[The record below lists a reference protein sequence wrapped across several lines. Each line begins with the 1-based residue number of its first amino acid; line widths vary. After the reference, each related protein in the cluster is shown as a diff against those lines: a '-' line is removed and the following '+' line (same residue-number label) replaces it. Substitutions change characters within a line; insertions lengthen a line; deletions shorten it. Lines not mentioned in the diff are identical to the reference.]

1 MSKKHI
7 LKNVSQLC
15 GVVQR
20 VMQKSLKRAQIS
32 SEDILLQIFQNDYF
46 VQQGLYEQFLK
57 ELESRHDPQTKKK
70 D

>member
-7 LKNVSQLC
+7 LKNVSRLC

-32 SEDILLQIFQNDYF
+32 SEDILLQILVSGCSDPSDS
-46 VQQGLYEQFLK
+46 LDRFLRQ
-57 ELESRHDPQTKKK
+57 LEYRHDPQTKKK